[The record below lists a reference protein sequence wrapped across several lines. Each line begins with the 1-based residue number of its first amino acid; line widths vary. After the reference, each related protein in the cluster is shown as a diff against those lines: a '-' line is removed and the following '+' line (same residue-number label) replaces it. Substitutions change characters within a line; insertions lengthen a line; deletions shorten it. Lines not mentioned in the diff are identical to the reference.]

1 MPIKLLTFYLLF
13 SIKIFSQSH
22 TNDIELVKKKEITNN
37 YSYYKRLG
45 NNQAIM
51 ETKQT
56 SFIAKIN
63 PISNL
68 MKATMFLYQNVISAQ
83 LSKECPY
90 EITCSNFSKQSIKKF
105 GLIKGIFISA
115 DRITRCNRISM
126 LDINLQ
132 NINSMS
138 GSIIDSPS
146 KYSNND

>member
-22 TNDIELVKKKEITNN
+22 TNDIELVKKKEITTN

-132 NINSMS
+132 NINF
-138 GSIIDSPS
+138 GIVCSIFNPVSIS
-146 KYSNND
+146 